1 MNEELCLRCKGGK
14 FLCGLTYCPIILRTK
29 ALLPV
34 RRMIPK
40 LKNEYYGPSPPSI
53 FVGRFGYP
61 YVKLGPMAAID
72 WQNIDL
78 MDEPDRWKTNMS
90 LEDIVNFRARL
101 FRFNADPIKV
111 TDVSSSTKILEIT
124 QEQIQA
130 SSPVDIEIGFSKKPK
145 INMKFDRFTQPMGTQ
160 IKIDSIQL
168 TSNPKIN
175 FKVDRVVSDGEINT
189 IPAVETLYNDR
200 TTVTQI
206 TKLLSAGLLGITKN
220 RKFVPTR
227 WSITAVDS
235 LLGNN
240 MRIKLSEYSSITDFL
255 VYHNSYLD
263 NDFWIL
269 FIPHREW
276 HYDYHEAW
284 KMNSA
289 WNPSSKSPVIL
300 SDMEG
305 PSGRKTYAKNT
316 VGGYYASRLAVLE
329 KLSQIRRKAAVL
341 AFREVGKGYSIPL
354 GVWAVRENVRQ
365 TLKNPPRKFSTF
377 EAALKYIESQLTIPI
392 KYYSQQSLLLKQKTL
407 DFFFK
412 MKADVYG
419 NII

>member
-1 MNEELCLRCKGGK
+1 
-14 FLCGLTYCPIILRTK
+14 
-29 ALLPV
+29 
-34 RRMIPK
+34 MIPK

-61 YVKLGPMAAID
+61 YVKLGPMAALD
-72 WQNIDL
+72 WQNINM
-78 MDEPDRWKTNMS
+78 MDEPDSWKTDMS
-90 LEDIVNFRARL
+90 MENIVNFRARL
-101 FRFNADPIKV
+101 FRFSADPIKV

-130 SSPVDIEIGFSKKPK
+130 FSPVDLEIGFSKKPK
-145 INMKFDRFTQPMGTQ
+145 INMTFDRFAQPMGTQ

-168 TSNPKIN
+168 TSNPKISI
-175 FKVDRVVSDGEINT
+175 KVDRIVSDGDMNT
-189 IPAVETLYNDR
+189 IPAVNSLYNDN

-227 WSITAVDS
+227 WSITATDDIV
-235 LLGNN
+235 GNN
-240 MRIKLSEYSSITDFL
+240 LRRNISEYSSINDFL

-269 FIPHREW
+269 FIPNREW

-289 WNPSSKSPVIL
+289 WNPTSDSPVIL

-305 PSGRKTYAKNT
+305 PGGRKTYAKNT

-329 KLSQIRRKAAVL
+329 KLSQIRKKAAVL

-354 GVWAVRENVRQ
+354 GVWQVRENMRKA
-365 TLKNPPRKFSTF
+365 LSNPSRKFDDFNT
-377 EAALKYIESQLTIPI
+377 ALKFIEKRLTIPLRFYRRNSPI
-392 KYYSQQSLLLKQKTL
+392 LKQKTL
-407 DFFFK
+407 DEF
-412 MKADVYG
+412 MT
-419 NII
+419 I